1 MRYFGKIT
9 DPKDLVTKE
18 YTDAKYTKPSTG
30 IPLSDIA
37 SQGTTNAGKF
47 LVVGSDGNLT
57 LATIASAGGVS
68 F

>member
-1 MRYFGKIT
+1 MRYLGKIT

-18 YTDAKYTKPSTG
+18 YADAKYSKPSGG
-30 IPLSDIA
+30 IPLTDLA

-57 LATIASAGGVS
+57 LATISSAGGVS